1 MINHLLLHYTLSV
14 VYNWVI
20 CRVQIRCLLL
30 HPSSSCDFTTS
41 AICSSTYHHIA
52 YIGLVQLQ
60 PPKTWGV
67 THSKEQHCTVCLQR
81 IPKCTGGQCTT
92 YGTEVRGDHTAAP
105 RVRTTVCGRGIE
117 CWCCSAPQLGPPLY
131 PSRVIAI
138 RMDGSGCDSR
148 TRLRWMQ
155 G

>member
-1 MINHLLLHYTLSV
+1 MILINHLLLHYTLSV

-67 THSKEQHCTVCLQR
+67 IHSKEQHCTVCLPR
-81 IPKCTGGQCTT
+81 IPKCAGGQCTT
-92 YGTEVRGDHTAAP
+92 MHRGE
-105 RVRTTVCGRGIE
+105 RGPH
-117 CWCCSAPQLGPPLY
+117 CCSQGQDHCLWSWDGVLVLPCPTAWPSSLPL
-131 PSRVIAI
+131 SGDSHQ
-138 RMDGSGCDSR
+138 DGWVW
-148 TRLRWMQ
+148 L
-155 G
+155 